1 VGAFQGIAM
10 RTSTWAI
17 FLFVSLKGITSVSA
31 ALAAPAEAPQPVVPP
46 AIAVARLGTDAQRTA
61 PLVPADHERKPEP
74 IQGKTLSRDFSSPK
88 PVKIYWFFG
97 GR

>member
-1 VGAFQGIAM
+1 M

-17 FLFVSLKGITSVSA
+17 FLFVSLQGIA
-31 ALAAPAEAPQPVVPP
+31 AASGALGAPAEAPQQLVVPP
-46 AIAVARLGTDAQRTA
+46 AIAVARLDTDAQRPA
-61 PLVPADHERKPEP
+61 PLVPAGHERKPEP
-74 IQGKTLSRDFSSPK
+74 IQGRTLSRDFSSPK